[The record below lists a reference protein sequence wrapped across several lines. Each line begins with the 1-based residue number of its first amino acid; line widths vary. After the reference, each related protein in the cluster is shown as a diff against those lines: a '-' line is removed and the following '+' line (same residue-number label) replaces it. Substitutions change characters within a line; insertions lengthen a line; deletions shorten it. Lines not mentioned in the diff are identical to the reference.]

1 MGKGTEKR
9 IQMGKKKRYI
19 LNSVYV
25 CLCHIIY
32 YTYVLRLL

>member
-9 IQMGKKKRYI
+9 IQMGKKMCYN
-19 LNSVYV
+19 LCSVYV